1 MNKKNV
7 GIAFGALCGLAA
19 LTATAAEIFYDI
31 SINTKSPIHMSKL
44 NNLVQK
50 ATNTD
55 GNEEEAS
62 AKYSG
67 MTGTPEIKEW
77 YATHGED
84 VYILSD
90 SLRLHGKRFKNTG
103 TKYVLVC
110 HGYTSK
116 AKHMAGFVNK
126 FYSLGYNVLA
136 ADARAHGDS
145 EGTKI
150 GMGWPERF
158 DVIEWIK
165 LIISWDSNA
174 QIILHGVSMGAA
186 TVLMAS
192 GEELP
197 ENVKVIIADC
207 GYTSPADIIKKV
219 LSERNP
225 FPAEFIMKT
234 VNMLFIRPLAKI
246 DVFSPGAEQALK
258 GCRLPVLFIHGDA
271 DTFVPC
277 EMTKRNFAACAS
289 EKELLIIKGADHA
302 LSFFSEK
309 ETVLNAVTGFL
320 NKYIK

>member
-1 MNKKNV
+1 
-7 GIAFGALCGLAA
+7 
-19 LTATAAEIFYDI
+19 
-31 SINTKSPIHMSKL
+31 MSKL

-50 ATNTD
+50 VTNTS
-55 GNEEEAS
+55 GSEEDAS
-62 AKYSG
+62 EKYSG
-67 MTGTPEIKEW
+67 LTGTPEM
-77 YATHGED
+77 
-84 VYILSD
+84 
-90 SLRLHGKRFKNTG
+90 KNG
-103 TKYVLVC
+103 TMSTVRMFTLCPTLFVCTVRYLKQQFKYVLVC

-207 GYTSPADIIKKV
+207 GYTSEWDEFKCEANALHIPWFPVLNAASV
-219 LSERNP
+219 LSRLRDGYD
-225 FPAEFIMKT
+225 FK
-234 VNMLFIRPLAKI
+234 
-246 DVFSPGAEQALK
+246 QASALEK
-258 GCRLPVLFIHGDA
+258 VKQSRIPTLFIHGSD
-271 DTFVPC
+271 DELVPYS
-277 EMTKRNFAACAS
+277 MLDKLYSAAAC
-289 EKELLIIKGADHA
+289 EKECLTVNGAGHA
-302 LSFFSEK
+302 LSSSVEP
-309 ETVLNAVTGFL
+309 ELYWNTVESFIDKYLE
-320 NKYIK
+320 NKI

>member
-1 MNKKNV
+1 MNRKNA
-7 GIAFGALCGLAA
+7 GAFFGTLCGLTA
-19 LTATAAEIFYDI
+19 LTAMSAEIFYDF

-50 ATNTD
+50 VTNTS
-55 GNEEEAS
+55 GSEEDAS
-62 AKYSG
+62 EKYSG
-67 MTGTPEIKEW
+67 LTGTPEMKKW
-77 YATHGED
+77 YNEHGED
-84 VYILSD
+84 VYITSD
-90 SLRLHGKRFKNTG
+90 SLRLHGKIFKNNSS
-103 TKYVLVC
+103 KYVLVC

-165 LIISWDSNA
+165 LIISWEPNA

-207 GYTSPADIIKKV
+207 GYTSEWDEFKCEANALHIPWFPVLNAASVMSRLRDGYDFKQASALEKV
-219 LSERNP
+219 KQSRIP
-225 FPAEFIMKT
+225 T
-234 VNMLFIRPLAKI
+234 
-246 DVFSPGAEQALK
+246 
-258 GCRLPVLFIHGDA
+258 LFIHGSD
-271 DTFVPC
+271 DELVPYS
-277 EMTKRNFAACAS
+277 MLDKLYSAAC
-289 EKELLIIKGADHA
+289 EKECLTVNGAGHA
-302 LSFFSEK
+302 LSSSVEPELYWNTVENFIEKYSEK
-309 ETVLNAVTGFL
+309 
-320 NKYIK
+320 